1 MARIF
6 LLIFIVSGIFACSDY
21 GKIFKSKNATLKY
34 NKAVQLYM
42 KKDFARALPL
52 FEQLRDI
59 YGRATD
65 SLEQVYF
72 YTAYSHYGLG
82 DYEFASM
89 FFKDFTEN
97 FTSSK
102 RSTECAYMAVYCD
115 FLDIGSHELDQ
126 SQTIKT
132 IGGLQTFINYYPES
146 EYAQRCNAH
155 IDELRKKLQQKEYD
169 HVKQYFLMGDFRA
182 AVNAAKNTLKL
193 YPDMERKEEL
203 EFLIV
208 KAQFNYAANSIE
220 KKRAERYKEALE
232 YYQDYLYSN
241 GNKGENAKEAAAI
254 HKKTNEAIQ
263 KLNTLL

>member
-1 MARIF
+1 MMRF
-6 LLIFIVSGIFACSDY
+6 LFCILIVFVAASCSDY
-21 GKIFKSKNATLKY
+21 GKIYKSKNAALKY

-42 KKDFARALPL
+42 KKDYSRALPL
-52 FEQLRDI
+52 LEQLRDI

-97 FTSSK
+97 FTNSK
-102 RSTECAYMAVYCD
+102 RSVECAYMAVYCD

-126 SQTIKT
+126 SQTLKT
-132 IGGLQTFINYYPES
+132 IGGLQTFINYNPNS
-146 EYAQRCNAH
+146 EYAQRCNSH
-155 IDELRKKLQQKEYD
+155 IDELRTKLQRKEYE
-169 HVKQYFLMGDFRA
+169 HVKQYYHMGDFRA
-182 AVNAAKNTLKL
+182 AVSAAKNTLKL
-193 YPDMERKEEL
+193 YPDLEKKEEL

-220 KKRAERYKEALE
+220 KKRLDRYKEVLE
-232 YYQDYLYSN
+232 YYQDYTYSN
-241 GNKGENAKEAAAI
+241 GNSGENAKEAAAI
-254 HKKTNEAIQ
+254 NIKAKEAIN
-263 KLNTLL
+263 KLTTLL